1 MKKSNLDSNLNL
13 IILTCT
19 TKLLMKNLLSVL
31 IIKKTNKSCR
41 SFPVTPLRMI
51 FFYILQNRYY
61 SACFSYISESILLKS
76 EMYNVKS
83 AKYDKNKRKCYY
95 KQVTIKCKYMYI
107 NACIYIYVFSI
118 KGT

>member
-31 IIKKTNKSCR
+31 IIKKNKQEL
-41 SFPVTPLRMI
+41 SFIPSHPSQND

-83 AKYDKNKRKCYY
+83 AKYDKNKRKCVNKNSDY
-95 KQVTIKCKYMYI
+95 
-107 NACIYIYVFSI
+107 
-118 KGT
+118 